1 MSQRHVLQLSG
12 ATAFGGGVLTFVGNI
27 FHPREPGVKQAA
39 ADAARE
45 ISPNL
50 RVAGVVLSASGSEY
64 AEVIVTVEGC
74 RKDTCQIA
82 VGVRRKAPLSTLRKR
97 LVESL
102 SEHYQAHLAS

>member
-1 MSQRHVLQLSG
+1 MM
-12 ATAFGGGVLTFVGNI
+12 ATVNLNVT
-27 FHPREPGVKQAA
+27 EVKQAA

-64 AEVIVTVEGC
+64 AEVIVIVDGC

-82 VGVRRKAPLSTLRKR
+82 VGVRRKPPLSALRKR
-97 LVESL
+97 LVERL
-102 SEHYQAHLAS
+102 SEHYQALLAS

>member
-1 MSQRHVLQLSG
+1 MM
-12 ATAFGGGVLTFVGNI
+12 TANLNVT
-27 FHPREPGVKQAA
+27 EVKQAA

-82 VGVRRKAPLSTLRKR
+82 VGVRRKASLTALRKR
-97 LVESL
+97 LVERL
-102 SEHYQAHLAS
+102 SEHYQEHLAS